1 MIAKFIAKF
10 VARFIGLNPA
20 LIVAIGVG
28 IFVVGLVGG
37 GIAVHKLY
45 QLSQLGQLKAEL
57 SRIQEQADERVQ
69 SAQDAAQRATARAN
83 ETKATIKRIKV
94 YVPSNP
100 ACNLGPDAVRLFN
113 DRRK

>member
-37 GIAVHKLY
+37 GIVVHKLY

-57 SRIQEQADERVQ
+57 SRIQTQADERVQ
-69 SAQDAAQRATARAN
+69 LAQDSAERDVARAMA
-83 ETKATIKRIKV
+83 TKQQEKEIIV
-94 YVPSNP
+94 YVSKDPK
-100 ACNLGPDAVRLFN
+100 CNLSSDAIRVLNRS
-113 DRRK
+113 R